1 MRIEEFDKI
10 HNVALHLVNYYHSDM
25 VDKGGN
31 PYINHLISVS
41 MFCQNKYAK
50 IGGLLHDIIEDTKC
64 TPEILLQN
72 GIPQIIVDAIE
83 VVSRKDGESYSEFI
97 ERIIASNNI
106 IALEIKLGDL
116 LNNMDLSRI
125 PTVREKDI
133 KRINTRYIPAKIKI
147 EERLKFLDEYSS
159 INQCNS
165 AISN

>member
-1 MRIEEFDKI
+1 MKIEEFDKI
-10 HNVALHLVNYYHSDM
+10 HDIALHLVKLYHKDM

-41 MFCQNKYAK
+41 MFCKNKHAK
-50 IGGLLHDIIEDTKC
+50 IGGLLHDIIEDTIC
-64 TPEILLQN
+64 TPEILLQH
-72 GIPQIIVDAIE
+72 GIPQIVVDAIQI
-83 VVSRKDGESYSEFI
+83 VSRKEGESYSEFI

-125 PTVREKDI
+125 PVVREKDI

-147 EERLKFLDEYSS
+147 EEHLKYLNSNIS
-159 INQCNS
+159 IN
-165 AISN
+165 